1 LSKTTEI
8 LFLPSF
14 KTTHTILTVKD
25 IKIQDYTYVLP
36 DERIAKFPLQ
46 ERDASKLLIYKKG
59 EISESR
65 YRQIAAHI
73 PADSSIF
80 FNNTKVIPAR
90 LLFQR
95 AMGGVI
101 EVFCLE
107 PTTEL
112 ASSMTQQGNA
122 EWKCIVGNA
131 KKWKEGEILCLNT
144 VERSEIPHPCGKGG
158 IELKAQIMERNR
170 ERFII
175 QFTWQPMDYT
185 FSEILA
191 LIGQVPLPPYLHRA
205 AEESDKERY
214 QTIYAHFEGSV
225 AAPTAGLHFTDYIF
239 DDFKQKQIV
248 PHYVTLHVGAGTFKP
263 VKSEVIGEHD
273 MHAEYFDVSIETL
286 KILLNAVKS
295 RTLAGRAGF
304 EKKNIIAVG
313 TTTLRTLE
321 SLYLMG
327 CKLSLNS
334 QLTLDEATIKQ
345 WDAYNTDFES
355 ITPEIA
361 FEALIHGLESQNME
375 RIVAKTQLLI
385 APPYRIRTVNALV
398 TNFHQPQSTL
408 LLLVAAF
415 VGDDWRRIYDYALA
429 HDFRFLSYG
438 DGCLLMRDLEE

>member
-1 LSKTTEI
+1 
-8 LFLPSF
+8 
-14 KTTHTILTVKD
+14 LTVKD

-59 EISESR
+59 DISESR
-65 YRQIAAHI
+65 YRHIAAHI

-131 KKWKEGEILCLNT
+131 KKWKEGEILSLNT

-158 IELKAQIMERNR
+158 IELKAQIKERNR

-175 QFTWQPMDYT
+175 QFTWQPMAYT

-225 AAPTAGLHFTDYIF
+225 AAPTAGLHFTDNIF
-239 DDFKQKQIV
+239 DDFKQKHIE

-286 KILLNAVKS
+286 KILLNAMKS

-327 CKLSLNS
+327 CKLSLNP
-334 QLTLDEATIKQ
+334 QLTIEETAIKQ
-345 WDAYNTDFES
+345 WDAYNTAFES
-355 ITPEIA
+355 ITPEVA

-385 APPYRIRTVNALV
+385 APPYRIRTIDALV

-438 DGCLLMRDLEE
+438 DGCLLMRDLDE

>member
-1 LSKTTEI
+1 LI
-8 LFLPSF
+8 
-14 KTTHTILTVKD
+14 VKD

-59 EISESR
+59 DISEST

-73 PADSSIF
+73 PADSCIF

-95 AMGGVI
+95 EMGGVI

-122 EWKCIVGNA
+122 EWICIVGNA
-131 KKWKEGEILCLNT
+131 KKWKEGEVLSLNT
-144 VERSEIPHPCGKGG
+144 VESSEISHPCGKGV
-158 IELKAQIMERNR
+158 IELKAQIVERNR
-170 ERFII
+170 ERFIV
-175 QFTWQPMDYT
+175 QFTWQPTDYT

-191 LIGQVPLPPYLHRA
+191 LMGQVPLPPYLHRA

-225 AAPTAGLHFTDYIF
+225 AAPTAGLHFTDNIF
-239 DDFKQKQIV
+239 DDFKQKHIE

-286 KILLNAVKS
+286 KILLNAMKS
-295 RTLAGRAGF
+295 RTLAGREGL

-327 CKLSLNS
+327 CKLSLNP
-334 QLTLDEATIKQ
+334 QLTLDEAAIKQ
-345 WDAYNTDFES
+345 WDAYNTAFES
-355 ITPEIA
+355 ITPEVA
-361 FEALIHGLESQNME
+361 FEALINGLESQNME

-385 APPYRIRTVNALV
+385 APPYRIRTIDALV

-438 DGCLLMRDLEE
+438 DGCLLMRDFDE

>member
-1 LSKTTEI
+1 
-8 LFLPSF
+8 
-14 KTTHTILTVKD
+14 LTVKD

-59 EISESR
+59 VISESNYR
-65 YRQIAAHI
+65 YIAAHI
-73 PADSSIF
+73 PADSCIF

-112 ASSMTQQGNA
+112 ASSMTQQGHA

-131 KKWKEGEILCLNT
+131 KKWKKGEVLSLNT

-170 ERFII
+170 ERFIV
-175 QFTWQPMDYT
+175 QFTWLPMDYT

-191 LIGQVPLPPYLHRA
+191 LMGQVPLPPYLHRA

-225 AAPTAGLHFTDYIF
+225 AAPTAGLHFTDNIF
-239 DDFKQKQIV
+239 DEFKQKHIE

-295 RTLAGRAGF
+295 RTLAGRAGL

-327 CKLSLNS
+327 CKLSLNP
-334 QLTLDEATIKQ
+334 QLTLEESTIKQ
-345 WDAYNTDFES
+345 WDAYNTAFEA
-355 ITPEIA
+355 ITPEVA
-361 FEALIHGLESQNME
+361 FDALIHGLESQNME

-385 APPYRIRTVNALV
+385 APPYRIRTIDALV

-438 DGCLLMRDLEE
+438 DGCLLMRDLDE

>member
-1 LSKTTEI
+1 
-8 LFLPSF
+8 
-14 KTTHTILTVKD
+14 LTVKD

-59 EISESR
+59 DISESR
-65 YRQIAAHI
+65 YRQIAVHI
-73 PADSSIF
+73 PSDSCIF

-122 EWKCIVGNA
+122 EWTCIVGNA
-131 KKWKEGEILCLNT
+131 KKWKEGEVLSLNT

-158 IELKAQIMERNR
+158 IELKAQIVERNR

-225 AAPTAGLHFTDYIF
+225 AAPTAGLHFTDTIF
-239 DDFKQKQIV
+239 DDFKQKHIE

-286 KILLNAVKS
+286 KILLNAMKS
-295 RTLAGRAGF
+295 RTLAGREGL

-327 CKLSLNS
+327 CKLSLYP
-334 QLTLDEATIKQ
+334 QLTLEETTIKQ
-345 WDAYNTDFES
+345 WDAYNTAFES
-355 ITPEIA
+355 IKPEVA

-385 APPYRIRTVNALV
+385 APPYRIRTIDALV

-438 DGCLLMRDLEE
+438 DGCLLMRDLDE

>member
-1 LSKTTEI
+1 
-8 LFLPSF
+8 
-14 KTTHTILTVKD
+14 LTVKD

-59 EISESR
+59 DISEST
-65 YRQIAAHI
+65 YRHIAANI
-73 PADSSIF
+73 PADSCIF

-90 LLFQR
+90 LLFQSPLG
-95 AMGGVI
+95 AAI

-107 PTTEL
+107 PSTEL
-112 ASSMTQQGNA
+112 ASSMAQQGNS
-122 EWKCIVGNA
+122 EWKCLVGNA
-131 KKWKEGEILCLNT
+131 KKWKEEEVLSLT
-144 VERSEIPHPCGKGG
+144 TEEG
-158 IELKAQIMERNR
+158 IELKAKIKERNR
-170 ERFII
+170 EGFTI
-175 QFTWQPMDYT
+175 QFTWQPMAYT

-205 AEESDKERY
+205 VEESDKERY

-225 AAPTAGLHFTDYIF
+225 AAPTAGLHFTDTIF
-239 DDFKQKQIV
+239 DNFRLKHIEPQ
-248 PHYVTLHVGAGTFKP
+248 YVTLHVGAGTFKP
-263 VKSEVIGEHD
+263 VKSEVIGNHD
-273 MHAEYFDVSIETL
+273 MHAEYFDVSLKTL
-286 KILLNAVKS
+286 KILRGYL
-295 RTLAGRAGF
+295 G
-304 EKKNIIAVG
+304 KKNIIAVG

-327 CKLSLNS
+327 CKLSLTP

-345 WDAYNTDFES
+345 WDAYNTAFEA
-355 ITPEIA
+355 ITPVAA
-361 FEALIHGLESQNME
+361 FEALIQELESQNIE

-385 APPYRIRTVNALV
+385 APPYRIRTINALV

-415 VGDDWRRIYDYALA
+415 VGDDWQRIYDYALA

-438 DGCLLMRDLEE
+438 DGCVLIRDLYG

>member
-1 LSKTTEI
+1 
-8 LFLPSF
+8 
-14 KTTHTILTVKD
+14 LTVKD

-65 YRQIAAHI
+65 YRQIAAHV
-73 PADSSIF
+73 PTDSCIF

-122 EWKCIVGNA
+122 EWTCIVGNA
-131 KKWKEGEILCLNT
+131 KKWKEGEILSLNT

-158 IELKAQIMERNR
+158 IELKAQIVERNR
-170 ERFII
+170 ERFIV

-191 LIGQVPLPPYLHRA
+191 LMGQVPLPPYLHRA

-225 AAPTAGLHFTDYIF
+225 AAPTAGLHFTDTIF
-239 DDFKQKQIV
+239 DDFRAKQIE

-327 CKLSLNS
+327 CKLSLNP
-334 QLTLDEATIKQ
+334 QLTFDEAAIKQ
-345 WDAYNTDFES
+345 WDAYNTAFES
-355 ITPEIA
+355 ITPEVA

-385 APPYRIRTVNALV
+385 APPYRIRTIDALV

-438 DGCLLMRDLEE
+438 DGCLLMRDLDE